1 MKGKDNGV
9 LIMTIMNNEKLYALS
24 GQIDD
29 RFVEE
34 TMGPAPRRT
43 QYLRYLAAAAAVLSV
58 LGAAFWIARA
68 GLDQKVEVNDPE
80 TTPKATQAAVLPPA
94 QTEGNTGEASYLRS
108 YDIAQLYSGSPAV
121 CLITI
126 HSWLGENGA
135 GTYFE
140 AEVDRVYKGELPDTI
155 VIFQMGN
162 SNYQMEDS
170 PLFTYGDKLLVG
182 LTAWEHSDYDNAYD
196 IVGSEIAMLY
206 AAVSKAGETYLFDH
220 RGVLSYN
227 TERNLKERSFTNYAS
242 DAELVGELLDSIG
255 AYDAAICVE
264 LRMYYNSS
272 KSGDPRPLHIYSLE
286 EIEAFFAEAERS

>member
-1 MKGKDNGV
+1 
-9 LIMTIMNNEKLYALS
+9 
-24 GQIDD
+24 
-29 RFVEE
+29 
-34 TMGPAPRRT
+34 
-43 QYLRYLAAAAAVLSV
+43 
-58 LGAAFWIARA
+58 
-68 GLDQKVEVNDPE
+68 VEVNDPE

-94 QTEGNTGEASYLRS
+94 QTDGNTGEASYLRS

-126 HSWLGENGA
+126 RSWLGENGA

-196 IVGSEIAMLY
+196 IVGSDIAMLY

-227 TERNLKERSFTNYAS
+227 TERDVKEHTFANYA
-242 DAELVGELLDSIG
+242 DDNALVDELLDYMD
-255 AYDAAICVE
+255 AYDPAICSE
-264 LRMYYNSS
+264 LRRYYHSS
-272 KSGDPRPLHIYSLE
+272 AAGGTMPLHIYSLDE
-286 EIEAFFAEAERS
+286 MEAFFTEIGQN